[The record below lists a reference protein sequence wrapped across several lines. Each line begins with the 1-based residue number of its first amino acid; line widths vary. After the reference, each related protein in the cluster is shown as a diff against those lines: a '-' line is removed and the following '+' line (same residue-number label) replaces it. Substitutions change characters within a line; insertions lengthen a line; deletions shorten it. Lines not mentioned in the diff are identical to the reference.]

1 MPSLSPK
8 RRTPAR
14 GPPASAAGGAATRG
28 NPSKRPPLYA
38 GRRRR
43 RMPNSERPPHGSG
56 SGSGSGS
63 PRARPGRR
71 AAAVHAY
78 LMRPV
83 NMIYAGEDRQRMLVG
98 RLKTLAD
105 SLDSPVAI
113 DMYRE
118 REEMM
123 FGSRPLRCSN
133 ERTVLSSHA
142 DVSAL
147 LDQAGFA
154 YERVRPPRYEVAS
167 SSAGHAVLANGLLA
181 RCYSLHG
188 APDRL
193 RAGWIYSMFGSCDF
207 VRMLVSPVPASSHLQ
222 VLRAAGRAARDE
234 SRASGTMGGAGTAAE
249 MRERVLGSGS
259 SSIVSVRV
267 VLGVMG
273 RDRPSLA
280 ARASAMLAR
289 ARGMRVDVRRLPWAD
304 ARWLRAGRTDIR
316 VETGSLHPLFPFI
329 SSELYERGGAA
340 WGVNLA
346 TGGAVKYDYKQRR
359 NYNIAIAA
367 TSGAGKSHTIK
378 IILSRARRMYPRA
391 FVFIVDIENEYVRFG
406 RSLGLAVCEASPGV
420 RLGMD
425 PFGYM
430 TGYRAASLLA
440 GMLGVGPLARYAMIR
455 AAEDRSCRS
464 ASDMVRLMA
473 EADARDGTAHA
484 PLAGILRMGPV
495 RAVLEGEPMLG
506 GGGGGGAGGSGGDAS
521 TVLALGRSF
530 AVNSDEHRLA
540 TRVALEFAIDRATR
554 MPRDVPKYV
563 VLDEGWALFRDEA
576 TAESVEELARRARKY
591 NVIIMLAT
599 QNVEDIA
606 RHRHAMALFRN
617 CDTKIFLKL
626 EERRQMAE
634 VLGLPEPEIGILLA
648 AEPGE
653 AMVHAT
659 DNVVRTRMV
668 ADDAEME
675 MFDTNPNRAGGGGG
689 GGQGGGAEGGEDAK
703 SEAEA
708 GP

>member
-1 MPSLSPK
+1 MPDS
-8 RRTPAR
+8 
-14 GPPASAAGGAATRG
+14 GPPQTQTQPPRGGRPRGRRSAAR
-28 NPSKRPPLYA
+28 
-38 GRRRR
+38 
-43 RMPNSERPPHGSG
+43 
-56 SGSGSGS
+56 
-63 PRARPGRR
+63 
-71 AAAVHAY
+71 HAY

-123 FGSRPLRCSN
+123 FGSRALQCSN
-133 ERTVLSSHA
+133 ERTVLSSHT

-154 YERVRPPRYEVAS
+154 YERAPPPRYEVAS
-167 SSAGHAVLANGLLA
+167 SSAGHIVLANGLLA

-207 VRMLVSPVPASSHLQ
+207 ARIFVSPVPASSHLQ

-234 SRASGTMGGAGTAAE
+234 SRASGAMGGAGTAAE

-259 SSIVSVRV
+259 SSIVSVRI

-273 RDRPSLA
+273 RDGASLA

-391 FVFIVDIENEYVRFG
+391 FVFIVDIENEYVAFG

-440 GMLGVGPLARYAMIR
+440 SMLGVGPLARYAMIR
-455 AAEDRSCRS
+455 AAEDGSCRS
-464 ASDMVRLMA
+464 ASDMVRLME
-473 EADARDGTAHA
+473 EADARDGTNHA
-484 PLAGILRMGPV
+484 PLAAILRMGPV
-495 RAVLEGEPMLG
+495 RAVLDGEPMLG
-506 GGGGGGAGGSGGDAS
+506 GGGGGSAGHAGGGADAS

-591 NVIIMLAT
+591 NVIIVLAT

-606 RHRHAMALFRN
+606 RHGHAMALFRN

-626 EERRQMAE
+626 EERRQMAD
-634 VLGLPEPEIGILLA
+634 VLGLPDPEIAILMA

-668 ADDAEME
+668 ADEAELE
-675 MFDTNPNRAGGGGG
+675 MFDTNPNR
-689 GGQGGGAEGGEDAK
+689 GGGA
-703 SEAEA
+703 
-708 GP
+708 

>member
-1 MPSLSPK
+1 MPDS
-8 RRTPAR
+8 
-14 GPPASAAGGAATRG
+14 GPPQTQPPRAGRPRGRRSAA
-28 NPSKRPPLYA
+28 S
-38 GRRRR
+38 
-43 RMPNSERPPHGSG
+43 
-56 SGSGSGS
+56 
-63 PRARPGRR
+63 
-71 AAAVHAY
+71 HAY

-123 FGSRPLRCSN
+123 FGSRALQCSN

-154 YERVRPPRYEVAS
+154 YERVPPPRYEVAS
-167 SSAGHAVLANGLLA
+167 SAAGHIVLANGLLA

-188 APDRL
+188 TPDRL

-259 SSIVSVRV
+259 SSIVSVRI

-273 RDRPSLA
+273 RDGASLA

-304 ARWLRAGRTDIR
+304 AGWLRAGRTDIR

-391 FVFIVDIENEYVRFG
+391 FVFIVDIENEYVAFG

-440 GMLGVGPLARYAMIR
+440 SMLGVGPLARYAMIR
-455 AAEDRSCRS
+455 AAEDVSCRS
-464 ASDMVRLMA
+464 ASDMVRLME
-473 EADARDGTAHA
+473 EADARDGTDHA
-484 PLAGILRMGPV
+484 PLAAILRMGPV
-495 RAVLEGEPMLG
+495 RAVLDGEPMLG
-506 GGGGGGAGGSGGDAS
+506 GGGGVGGDAS

-591 NVIIMLAT
+591 NVIIVLAT

-626 EERRQMAE
+626 EERRQMAD
-634 VLGLPEPEIGILLA
+634 VLGLPEPEIGILAA

-668 ADDAEME
+668 ADEAEME
-675 MFDTNPNRAGGGGG
+675 MFDTNPNR
-689 GGQGGGAEGGEDAK
+689 GGGA
-703 SEAEA
+703 
-708 GP
+708 

>member
-1 MPSLSPK
+1 MPVPEQPAEGRSRLSP
-8 RRTPAR
+8 
-14 GPPASAAGGAATRG
+14 AA
-28 NPSKRPPLYA
+28 A
-38 GRRRR
+38 GRR
-43 RMPNSERPPHGSG
+43 SA
-56 SGSGSGS
+56 
-63 PRARPGRR
+63 AR
-71 AAAVHAY
+71 HAY

-118 REEMM
+118 SEEMM

-154 YERVRPPRYEVAS
+154 YERAPPPRYEVAS
-167 SSAGHAVLANGLLA
+167 SSAGHVVLANGLLA
-181 RCYSLHG
+181 RCYSVHG

-193 RAGWIYSMFGSCDF
+193 RAGWIYAMFGSCDF
-207 VRMLVSPVPASSHLQ
+207 VRMLVSPVPPSSHLQ

-259 SSIVSVRV
+259 SSIVSVRI

-273 RDRPSLA
+273 RDGPSLA
-280 ARASAMLAR
+280 TRASAMLSR
-289 ARGMRVDVRRLPWAD
+289 ARGMRVDARRLPWAD

-340 WGVNLA
+340 WGINMA

-359 NYNIAIAA
+359 NYNVAIAA

-378 IILSRARRMYPRA
+378 IMLSRARRMYPRA

-440 GMLGVGPLARYAMIR
+440 SMLGVGPLARYAMIR
-455 AAEDRSCRS
+455 AAEDGSCRS

-484 PLAGILRMGPV
+484 PLASILRMGPV
-495 RAVLEGEPMLG
+495 RAVLDGEPMLG
-506 GGGGGGAGGSGGDAS
+506 GAGGGGGGGGEDAS

-591 NVIIMLAT
+591 NVIIVLAT

-626 EERRQMAE
+626 EERRQMAD

-653 AMVHAT
+653 AMIHAT
-659 DNVVRTRMV
+659 ENVVRTRMV
-668 ADDAEME
+668 ADESELE
-675 MFDTNPNRAGGGGG
+675 MFDTNPNTAAGG
-689 GGQGGGAEGGEDAK
+689 
-703 SEAEA
+703 
-708 GP
+708 

>member
-1 MPSLSPK
+1 MSK
-8 RRTPAR
+8 GGRAERA
-14 GPPASAAGGAATRG
+14 GAS
-28 NPSKRPPLYA
+28 
-38 GRRRR
+38 RRRR
-43 RMPNSERPPHGSG
+43 RGAPSHG
-56 SGSGSGS
+56 
-63 PRARPGRR
+63 
-71 AAAVHAY
+71 Y

-83 NMIYAGEDRQRMLVG
+83 NMIYAGEDAQRVLVG

-118 REEMM
+118 REEIM
-123 FGSRPLRCSN
+123 FGSKPLACSN
-133 ERTVLSSHA
+133 ERTVLSSHT

-147 LDQAGFA
+147 LDQAGLA
-154 YERVRPPRYEVAS
+154 YERVSPPRYEVLS
-167 SSAGHAVLANGLLA
+167 SSAGHAVLANGMLA

-188 APDRL
+188 APARL
-193 RAGWIYSMFGSCDF
+193 RAGWIYSMFCACDF
-207 VRMLVSPVPASSHLQ
+207 VRILASPVPPAARLRA
-222 VLRAAGRAARDE
+222 VRAAGRAARDE
-234 SRASGTMGGAGTAAE
+234 SRATGAMGGAAAAAE
-249 MRERVLGSGS
+249 MRERVLGGGS
-259 SSIVSVRV
+259 SSILDVRV
-267 VLGVMG
+267 VLGAMG
-273 RDRPSLA
+273 RDAASLA
-280 ARASAMLAR
+280 ARSAGLLSR
-289 ARGMRVDVRRLPWAD
+289 ARGMRVDARRLPWAD
-304 ARWLRAGRTDIR
+304 ARWLRSGRTDIR

-340 WGVNLA
+340 WGINLA

-391 FVFIVDIENEYVRFG
+391 FVFIVDIESEYVRFG
-406 RSLGLAVCEASPGV
+406 RSLGMAVCEASPGV

-425 PFGYM
+425 PFRYM
-430 TGYRAASLLA
+430 AGYRAASLFA
-440 GMLGVGPLARYAMIR
+440 GMLGVGPLARYAMLR

-464 ASDMVRLMA
+464 AADMVRLMA

-484 PLAGILRMGPV
+484 PLAGLLRMGPV
-495 RAVLEGEPMLG
+495 RAVLEGEPTLG
-506 GGGGGGAGGSGGDAS
+506 GEGGGDAS

-540 TRVALEFAIDRATR
+540 TRIALEFAIDRATR

-563 VLDEGWALFRDEA
+563 VLDEGWALLRDEA
-576 TAESVEELARRARKY
+576 TAESVEGLARRARKY
-591 NVIIMLAT
+591 NVIIIMAT

-606 RHRHAMALFRN
+606 RHPHAMALFSN

-626 EERRQMAE
+626 EERRQMAD
-634 VLGLPEPEIGILLA
+634 VLGLPGAEAAILLA
-648 AEPGE
+648 ARPGE

-668 ADDAEME
+668 ADEAELE
-675 MFDTNPNRAGGGGG
+675 MFDTNPNRGGGGG
-689 GGQGGGAEGGEDAK
+689 ARPAAGAV
-703 SEAEA
+703 
-708 GP
+708 P

>member
-1 MPSLSPK
+1 MSK
-8 RRTPAR
+8 GGRAERA
-14 GPPASAAGGAATRG
+14 GAS
-28 NPSKRPPLYA
+28 
-38 GRRRR
+38 RRRR
-43 RMPNSERPPHGSG
+43 RRRGAPSHG
-56 SGSGSGS
+56 
-63 PRARPGRR
+63 
-71 AAAVHAY
+71 Y

-83 NMIYAGEDRQRMLVG
+83 NMIYAGEDAQRVLVG

-118 REEMM
+118 REEIM
-123 FGSRPLRCSN
+123 FGSRPLACSN
-133 ERTVLSSHA
+133 ERTVLSSHT

-147 LDQAGFA
+147 LDQAGLA
-154 YERVRPPRYEVAS
+154 YERVSPPRYEVLS
-167 SSAGHAVLANGLLA
+167 SSAGHAVLANGMLA

-188 APDRL
+188 APARL
-193 RAGWIYSMFGSCDF
+193 RAGWIYSMFCACDF
-207 VRMLVSPVPASSHLQ
+207 VRIFASPVPPAARLRA
-222 VLRAAGRAARDE
+222 VRAAGRAARDE
-234 SRASGTMGGAGTAAE
+234 SRATGAMGGAAAAAE
-249 MRERVLGSGS
+249 MRERVLGGGS
-259 SSIVSVRV
+259 SSILDVRV
-267 VLGVMG
+267 VLGAMG
-273 RDRPSLA
+273 RDAASLA
-280 ARASAMLAR
+280 ARSAGLLSR
-289 ARGMRVDVRRLPWAD
+289 ARGMRVDARRLPWAD
-304 ARWLRAGRTDIR
+304 ARWLRSGRTDIR

-340 WGVNLA
+340 WGINLA

-391 FVFIVDIENEYVRFG
+391 FVFIVDIESEYVRFG
-406 RSLGLAVCEASPGV
+406 RSLGMAVCEASPGV

-425 PFGYM
+425 PFRYM
-430 TGYRAASLLA
+430 AGYRAASLFA
-440 GMLGVGPLARYAMIR
+440 GMLGVGPLARYAMLR

-464 ASDMVRLMA
+464 AADMVRLMA

-484 PLAGILRMGPV
+484 PLAGLLRMGPV
-495 RAVLEGEPMLG
+495 RAVLEGEPTLG
-506 GGGGGGAGGSGGDAS
+506 GEGGGDAS

-540 TRVALEFAIDRATR
+540 TRIALEFAIDRATR

-563 VLDEGWALFRDEA
+563 VLDEGWALLRDEA
-576 TAESVEELARRARKY
+576 TAESVEGLARRARKY
-591 NVIIMLAT
+591 NVIIIMAT

-606 RHRHAMALFRN
+606 RHPHAMALFSN

-626 EERRQMAE
+626 EERRQMAD
-634 VLGLPEPEIGILLA
+634 VLGLPGAEAAILLA
-648 AEPGE
+648 ARPGE

-668 ADDAEME
+668 ADEAELE
-675 MFDTNPNRAGGGGG
+675 MFDTNPNRGGGGG
-689 GGQGGGAEGGEDAK
+689 ARPAAGAV
-703 SEAEA
+703 
-708 GP
+708 P

>member
-1 MPSLSPK
+1 MRTGCGARV
-8 RRTPAR
+8 RRQ
-14 GPPASAAGGAATRG
+14 G
-28 NPSKRPPLYA
+28 
-38 GRRRR
+38 
-43 RMPNSERPPHGSG
+43 SELHG
-56 SGSGSGS
+56 
-63 PRARPGRR
+63 
-71 AAAVHAY
+71 Y

-83 NMIYAGEDRQRMLVG
+83 NMMYAGADRQRLLVG
-98 RLKTLAD
+98 RLKSLAD
-105 SLDSPVAI
+105 SLDSPVTI

-123 FGSRPLRCSN
+123 FGSKPLPCSN
-133 ERTVLSSHA
+133 ERTVLSSRA

-147 LDQAGFA
+147 LDHAGFA
-154 YERVRPPRYEVAS
+154 YERVPAPRYEVAG
-167 SSAGHAVLANGLLA
+167 SSAGHMVLANGLLA

-193 RAGWIYSMFGSCDF
+193 RAGWIYGMFCHCDF
-207 VRMLVSPVPASSHLQ
+207 VRMFIDPVSPSAYLQ
-222 VLRAAGRAARDE
+222 VLRASERALRDE
-234 SRASGTMGGAGTAAE
+234 ARGGAGGGAPMAAE

-259 SSIVSVRV
+259 AGIVSVRV

-273 RDRPSLA
+273 ADPGSLA
-280 ARASAMLAR
+280 ARSSAMLAR
-289 ARGMRVDVRRLPWAD
+289 ARGMRVAVRRLPWAD
-304 ARWLRAGRTDIR
+304 EGWLRAGRTDIR

-378 IILSRARRMYPRA
+378 IIVARARRMYPRA

-406 RSLGLAVCEASPGV
+406 RSLGFAVCEASPGV

-425 PFGYM
+425 PFNYM
-430 TGYRAASLLA
+430 SGYRAASLFA
-440 GMLGVGPLARYAMIR
+440 GMLGVGTLTRYAMIR

-464 ASDMVRLMA
+464 AADMVRIMA
-473 EADARDGTAHA
+473 GADAAGGTGHA
-484 PLAGILRMGPV
+484 SFAGILRMGPV
-495 RAVLEGEPMLG
+495 RAVLDGEPAL
-506 GGGGGGAGGSGGDAS
+506 GGGAGGADADAS

-540 TRVALEFAIDRATR
+540 TRIALEFAIDRATR

-591 NVIIMLAT
+591 NIIIILAT

-606 RHRHAMALFRN
+606 RHRHALALFNN

-634 VLGLPEPEIGILLA
+634 VLGLPEPEVGILLA

-653 AMVHAT
+653 AMIHAT
-659 DNVVRTRMV
+659 DNVVRTRMI

-675 MFDTNPNRAGGGGG
+675 MFDTNPNRAAAGGGGVG
-689 GGQGGGAEGGEDAK
+689 GGVGGGGAGAPERPGPPARMRR
-703 SEAEA
+703 A
-708 GP
+708 GRATGACL